1 MGRPEIAHLF
11 AWCDLH
17 VSRWRTLPVSAGYIS
32 RPMYYDRAGFPIGA
46 DGPAPAFLVWAQLM
60 ERPEYQRV
68 ALDELP
74 DGSHLSTAWLGLDH
88 AHGFGPP
95 LIFETMRFAGTREVM
110 VMPGSGREVPYRP
123 PLPFPVPGG
132 EPDEETEGLRYTTEE
147 EALAAH
153 HEIRRRL
160 VLRLGS

>member
-1 MGRPEIAHLF
+1 MGRAEIARLF
-11 AWCDLH
+11 DWCDLH
-17 VSRWRTLPVSAGYIS
+17 TSRWRTLPVTAGFIS
-32 RPMYYDRAGFPIGA
+32 RPMYYDRQGFPIGA
-46 DGPAPAFLVWAQLM
+46 DGSIPAPILWAQLM
-60 ERPEYQRV
+60 ERPGYQSV

-74 DGSHLSTAWLGLDH
+74 DGSTLSTVWLGLDH
-88 AHGFGPP
+88 AFMGPP
-95 LIFETMRFAGTREVM
+95 LIFETMRFSGSREVV
-110 VMPGSGREVPYRP
+110 VMPGSGREVPVRP
-123 PLPFPVPGG
+123 ALPFPVPGG

>member
-17 VSRWRTLPVSAGYIS
+17 VSRWRTHPVTAGFIS
-32 RPMYYDRAGFPIGA
+32 RPMYYDRQGFPIPA
-46 DGPAPAFLVWAQLM
+46 DGSVPAAIMWAMHM
-60 ERPEYQRV
+60 ERDGYQRV
-68 ALDELP
+68 AWDELP

-88 AHGFGPP
+88 GFMGPP
-95 LIFETMRFAGTREVM
+95 LIFETMRFAAAPPETF
-110 VMPGSGREVPYRP
+110 RP
-123 PLPFPVPGG
+123 SLPFPDPFG
-132 EPDEETEGLRYTTEE
+132 EPNEETEQLRYTTEE

>member
-1 MGRPEIAHLF
+1 
-11 AWCDLH
+11 
-17 VSRWRTLPVSAGYIS
+17 
-32 RPMYYDRAGFPIGA
+32 MYYDPEGFPIPA
-46 DGPAPAFLVWAQLM
+46 DGPFPGFSLPATLAWARMKDAQ
-60 ERPEYQRV
+60 EPV

-74 DGSHLSTAWLGLDH
+74 DGSCLSTTWLGLDH
-88 AHGFGPP
+88 SHGFGPP
-95 LIFETMRFAGTREVM
+95 LIFETMRFAAATETF
-110 VMPGSGREVPYRP
+110 VMPGSGREVPYGP

-132 EPDEETEGLRYTTEE
+132 EPDEETEQLRYTTKE

>member
-1 MGRPEIAHLF
+1 
-11 AWCDLH
+11 
-17 VSRWRTLPVSAGYIS
+17 
-32 RPMYYDRAGFPIGA
+32 MYYDRAGFPIPA
-46 DGPAPAFLVWAQLM
+46 DGMVPAPIMWAMLM
-60 ERPEYQRV
+60 ERPGYQCV

-74 DGSHLSTAWLGLDH
+74 DGSCLSTAWLGLDH
-88 AHGFGPP
+88 GLGHEQP
-95 LIFETMRFAGTREVM
+95 LIFETMRFSGSREVM
-110 VMPGSGREVPYRP
+110 IMPGSGREVLHRR